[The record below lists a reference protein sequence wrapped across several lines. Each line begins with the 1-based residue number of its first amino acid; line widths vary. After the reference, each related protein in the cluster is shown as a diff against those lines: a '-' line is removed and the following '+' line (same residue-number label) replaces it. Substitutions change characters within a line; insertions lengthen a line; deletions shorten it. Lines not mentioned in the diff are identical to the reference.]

1 MPERV
6 GVEGRRLKTRAF
18 IAINIAEPVQLE
30 IDAAIA
36 PLRQDYRDVKWVRR
50 ENLHLTLKFLGD
62 IDQGQV
68 RRVEAALEGVCT
80 LHRSFSIAL
89 RSVGGFPTLTRPKV
103 LWIGVENDSAMR
115 GLHRDIDARLSDAG
129 FAREDKPWAA
139 HLTIGR
145 LRDGGNAIG
154 LMEKLTSL
162 KTQDF
167 GLSPVSTIDF
177 MSSELKPGGPIYSV
191 MRKFPLKG

>member
-1 MPERV
+1 M
-6 GVEGRRLKTRAF
+6 KTRAF

-36 PLRQDYRDVKWVRR
+36 PLRQDYRGVKWVRR

-68 RRVEAALEGVCT
+68 RRVEAALEGVCA
-80 LHRSFSIAL
+80 LHRPFGVAL
-89 RSVGGFPTLTRPKV
+89 MSVGGFQTLTRPKV
-103 LWIGVENDSAMR
+103 LWIGVENDTAMR
-115 GLHRDIDARLSDAG
+115 ELHRDIDARLSDAG

-154 LMEKLTSL
+154 LMEKLTPL
-162 KTQDF
+162 KTKDF
-167 GLSPVSTIDF
+167 GLSPVSAIDL
-177 MSSELKPGGPIYSV
+177 MSSELKSGGPIYSV
-191 MRKFPLKG
+191 MREFPLKG